1 LPKVSNVEVRHVA
14 LLARLRLNEEEEEL
28 YAEQLNSILDYM
40 QTLNEIET
48 SGVEPRAHVVDLI
61 NVWRED
67 KTKKGLGLEEVAK
80 NAPDWENSMFRVPKI
95 KA

>member
-1 LPKVSNVEVRHVA
+1 LPKISNVEVRHVA
-14 LLARLRLNEEEEEL
+14 LLARLRLNEEEEEM

-48 SGVEPRAHVVDLI
+48 SGVEPKAHVVDLI